1 MNEVTLPP
9 SPNWYLNNI
18 LACSSNGT
26 TAWGAR
32 NTIVIAR
39 FNENDKILHYSIIK
53 HAHKSRVTCLVFT
66 PKIEEVNP
74 NLMASTGDDNA
85 IKIWDSE
92 TLSDNYTYFL
102 ENVSTCINIYI
113 YIYIYIINV

>member
-18 LACSSNGT
+18 LACCSNGT
-26 TAWGAR
+26 TVWGAR
-32 NTIVIAR
+32 NTIVIAK
-39 FNENDKILHYSIIK
+39 FNEDDKTLHYSIIK
-53 HAHKSRVTCLVFT
+53 HAHKSKVTCLVFT

-85 IKIWDSE
+85 IKIWNSE
-92 TLSDNYTYFL
+92 TLCGIYTYFL
-102 ENVSTCINIYI
+102 ENVSTCINICI
-113 YIYIYIINV
+113 S